1 MWKVTS
7 EEALTCTECYH
18 PIQAGEECLS
28 QMPKDMPDKIRR
40 RNYENFCIGCTRCDS
55 KEDKPPCY
63 VRRVNHWYVHSTLVE
78 GHVSC
83 VHCNVTIPESRRA
96 IVQTFYVWPSTTKG
110 SSTDSGGSTG
120 DAIPGISIAAETSNV
135 GVWDNLSSDTQL
147 KFIRAGLGN
156 GRGGARTAM
165 EAEQFYES
173 SIPYHVRNGGESAV
187 KDFIRGRDASHIKS
201 VHNSPSQ
208 AKDTGNTLW
217 ENAHKNRVRG
227 SRNMSK
233 REVGAA
239 KLQSGLRGA
248 KIGGRE
254 ALKRG
259 FRGGVIAGVVELP
272 IASAENFLHWRRARK
287 SGNQAM
293 KDTANAT
300 VVTAGVAG
308 AVGAAT
314 YLIPISL
321 GPLAAPVAVLGG
333 TLWIGKTICR
343 LANAA
348 KIDTCL
354 DELNVFF
361 CNERICRSEFARAAT
376 HTETSQAITS

>member
-40 RNYENFCIGCTRCDS
+40 RNYEKFCIGCTRCDS

-83 VHCNVTIPESRRA
+83 VHCNVTIPEGRRA
-96 IVQTFYVWPSTTKG
+96 IVQTFYAWPDSTKETV
-110 SSTDSGGSTG
+110 SDDTEASTGGSV
-120 DAIPGISIAAETSNV
+120 PGISFVAKELSVGKWHSLSN
-135 GVWDNLSSDTQL
+135 DMQNKL
-147 KFIRAGLGN
+147 KNAGLGN

-227 SRNMSK
+227 SRNMNKS
-233 REVGAA
+233 EIGAT
-239 KLQSGLRGA
+239 KLENGLRGA
-248 KIGGRE
+248 KVGGKA
-254 ALKRG
+254 ALRRG
-259 FRGGVIAGVVELP
+259 IRGGVIAGAIELP
-272 IASAENFLHWRRARK
+272 IAAAENFLHWKRDRK
-287 SGNQAM
+287 SGKQAI
-293 KDTANAT
+293 KDTASKT
-300 VVTAGVAG
+300 GVTAGVSG
-308 AVGAAT
+308 LVCLT
-314 YLIPISL
+314 TFLLPISL
-321 GPLAAPVAVLGG
+321 GPLAMPVAILGG
-333 TLWIGKTICR
+333 TVWAGSSIYRVAK
-343 LANAA
+343 AA
-348 KIDTCL
+348 KLDIPL
-354 DELNVFF
+354 DEYRVFF
-361 CNERICRSEFARAAT
+361 CSERACRSEFA
-376 HTETSQAITS
+376 HTVTNSKIA